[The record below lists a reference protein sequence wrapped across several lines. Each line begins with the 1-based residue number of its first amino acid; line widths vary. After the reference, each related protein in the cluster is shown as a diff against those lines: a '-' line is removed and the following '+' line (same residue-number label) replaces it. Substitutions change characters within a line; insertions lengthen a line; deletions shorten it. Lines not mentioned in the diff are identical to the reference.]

1 MLSKPA
7 ITQEI
12 HETLTAG
19 GYVAPRTAADK
30 RTLSVRR
37 LYASIQHKGTHLA
50 EITRQEFDAI
60 VAAWGCVWTDHG
72 WKLPPS
78 AL

>member
-1 MLSKPA
+1 MLSKPE

-12 HETLTAG
+12 QETLTAG
-19 GYVAPRTAADK
+19 GYVVPRTAADR

-37 LYASIQHKGTHLA
+37 LYATLLHKGTHLA
-50 EITRQEFDAI
+50 EITLQEFGDIMAR
-60 VAAWGCVWTDHG
+60 WGCVETEKG